1 MNWRRL
7 KYTFSSTKGVLW
19 MFYTLIYAIAGLS
32 RPKGTA
38 SVSSALGTV
47 YTTLGFT
54 LWLSLESVQQI
65 SRVMHITITFTTAL
79 TLVVTIYLTAYVW
92 TNDVVLADLNGVEV
106 PGVVTKYALQRT
118 CFINMLL
125 LMAGSLITV
134 VKKNLSNNRYLVLVS
149 GNVLRREI
157 LEVESLS
164 SDLDGDND
172 FIVDN
177 NSLEKILCK
186 YKRRSLISIISP
198 SDLTENTLAFSE
210 GVTI

>member
-1 MNWRRL
+1 
-7 KYTFSSTKGVLW
+7 
-19 MFYTLIYAIAGLS
+19 
-32 RPKGTA
+32 
-38 SVSSALGTV
+38 
-47 YTTLGFT
+47 
-54 LWLSLESVQQI
+54 
-65 SRVMHITITFTTAL
+65 
-79 TLVVTIYLTAYVW
+79 
-92 TNDVVLADLNGVEV
+92 
-106 PGVVTKYALQRT
+106 
-118 CFINMLL
+118 
-125 LMAGSLITV
+125 MAGSLVTV
-134 VKKNLSNNRYLVLVS
+134 VKKNLTDNSYFVLVS

>member
-1 MNWRRL
+1 MIL
-7 KYTFSSTKGVLW
+7 
-19 MFYTLIYAIAGLS
+19 
-32 RPKGTA
+32 
-38 SVSSALGTV
+38 
-47 YTTLGFT
+47 
-54 LWLSLESVQQI
+54 
-65 SRVMHITITFTTAL
+65 
-79 TLVVTIYLTAYVW
+79 TIYFSAFVW
-92 TNDVVLADLNGVEV
+92 RNDPVLADLNGV
-106 PGVVTKYALQRT
+106 GVSGTLTRYAVLRT
-118 CFINMLL
+118 CLINLSL
-125 LMAGSLITV
+125 LMAGSLVGI
-134 VKKNLSNNRYLVLVS
+134 VKKNLTDNSYFVLVS

-186 YKRRSLISIISP
+186 YKRRSLISIISS